1 MNDNKESQIR
11 RTLLHEKYIFRNVH
25 KSEAA
30 ITAEIESICFP
41 PNEACSL
48 KHMTDRVNRAPE
60 FLLVAE
66 DRSPGKIAGLLSGL
80 ATDNEHLTD
89 DFFTDAGVHDPHGA
103 NIMLLGL
110 DVLPEYRRHG
120 LARELVE
127 QYKERERIKGRKKLI
142 LTCLPEKVAMYES
155 FGFKNRGIGVSEWG
169 GEAWYE
175 MSLDII

>member
-1 MNDNKESQIR
+1 MNDNRDLETR
-11 RTLLHEKYIFRNVH
+11 RALLHEKYIFRDVR

-48 KHMTDRVNRAPE
+48 KHMTDRVDRAPE

-66 DRSPGKIAGLLSGL
+66 DKTTGKIAGLLSGL
-80 ATDNEHLTD
+80 ATDREHLTD
-89 DFFTDAGVHDPHGA
+89 NFFTDARVHDPAGA

-110 DVLPEYRRHG
+110 DVLPEYRSQG

-127 QYKERERIKGRKKLI
+127 QYKEREKAKGRKKLI
-142 LTCLPEKVAMYES
+142 LTCLPAKVSMYES

-175 MSLDII
+175 MCLDI